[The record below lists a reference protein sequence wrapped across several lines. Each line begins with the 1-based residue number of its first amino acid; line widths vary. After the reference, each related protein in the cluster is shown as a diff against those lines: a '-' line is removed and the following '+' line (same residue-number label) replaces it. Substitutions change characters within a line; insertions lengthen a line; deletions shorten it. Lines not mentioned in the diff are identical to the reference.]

1 MDAAAPI
8 SPELVLVCPEM
19 REQAIALLP
28 DFGWQTFV
36 ARARVLAQ
44 APAVEAA
51 AARRSP
57 REVVA
62 LTSALLSLGTWMVI
76 AFAGATL
83 LTLVLTLYAD
93 AVR

>member
-8 SPELVLVCPEM
+8 SPELVLVYPEM

-44 APAVEAA
+44 APADESAA
-51 AARRSP
+51 KRSP

-62 LTSALLSLGTWMVI
+62 LTPALLSLGTWMVI

>member
-8 SPELVLVCPEM
+8 SPELVLVYPEM
-19 REQAIALLP
+19 REQAIGMLP
-28 DFGWQTFV
+28 DLAWQTFV

-44 APAVEAA
+44 APAEESASA
-51 AARRSP
+51 KLSP

-62 LTSALLSLGTWMVI
+62 LTPALLSLGTWMVI

-83 LTLVLTLYAD
+83 LTLALTLYAD